1 MQVSSRQT
9 EIADHLRNQNQSMN
23 EALLKQILANKDSM
37 IASLANQQVTRANCK
52 AVMSP
57 ISISLYKKQ

>member
-1 MQVSSRQT
+1 MQVSSRQN

-37 IASLANQQVTRANCK
+37 IASLANQQVTRAISLCCK
-52 AVMSP
+52 AVQ
-57 ISISLYKKQ
+57 KF